1 MKKIGK
7 VVLHIPAR
15 EGSKRIPRKNLRKM
29 NDSPMISYV
38 IKESLESKITK
49 EVYVNTDSSEIISYV
64 EKNFS
69 TCKIYKRPAFL
80 ATDDSSSED
89 FNLDI
94 MNNLGADTL
103 VMINPV
109 CPLIKSSDINNA
121 FKKYRESDCDTLI
134 SCSSTKMQTFCEDNP
149 VNINLNEQLAPSQ
162 KNQTVKTL
170 NWAITVWDCK
180 SFRKR
185 IKSLGYAV
193 LGDNRLLYELD
204 FIKSIKVSYEED
216 FILAEKILKN
226 K

>member
-15 EGSKRIPRKNLRKM
+15 EGSKRVPKKNLRKM
-29 NDSPMISYV
+29 NGSPMISYV

-49 EVYVNTDSSEIISYV
+49 EVYVNTDCSEIISYV
-64 EKNFS
+64 GKNFS
-69 TCKIYKRPAFL
+69 KCKVYKRPAKL
-80 ATDDSSSED
+80 ATDNSSSED

-94 MNNLGADTL
+94 INSLNVDTL
-103 VMINPV
+103 IMINPV
-109 CPLIKSSDINNA
+109 CPLIKSSDIIDA
-121 FKKYRESDCDTLI
+121 FKKYKESDCDTLI

-170 NWAITVWDCK
+170 NWAITIWDCK

-193 LGDNRLLYELD
+193 LGDTRLLYELD

-216 FILAEKILKN
+216 FILAEKILKY

>member
-15 EGSKRIPRKNLRKM
+15 EGSKRVPKKNLRKM

-69 TCKIYKRPAFL
+69 TCKIYMRPAVL

-94 MNNLGADTL
+94 MNNLSADTL

-109 CPLIKSSDINNA
+109 CPLIKSSDKPIA
-121 FKKYRESDCDTLI
+121 S
-134 SCSSTKMQTFCEDNP
+134 QTFNP
-149 VNINLNEQLAPSQ
+149 
-162 KNQTVKTL
+162 
-170 NWAITVWDCK
+170 
-180 SFRKR
+180 
-185 IKSLGYAV
+185 
-193 LGDNRLLYELD
+193 
-204 FIKSIKVSYEED
+204 
-216 FILAEKILKN
+216 
-226 K
+226 

>member
-1 MKKIGK
+1 
-7 VVLHIPAR
+7 
-15 EGSKRIPRKNLRKM
+15 
-29 NDSPMISYV
+29 
-38 IKESLESKITK
+38 
-49 EVYVNTDSSEIISYV
+49 
-64 EKNFS
+64 
-69 TCKIYKRPAFL
+69 
-80 ATDDSSSED
+80 
-89 FNLDI
+89 

-121 FKKYRESDCDTLI
+121 FKKYMESDCDTLI

-162 KNQTVKTL
+162 KNQKVSTL
-170 NWAITVWDCK
+170 NWAITIWDCK

-204 FIKSIKVSYEED
+204 FIKSIKVSYEDD

>member
-15 EGSKRIPRKNLRKM
+15 EGSKRVPKKNLRKM
-29 NDSPMISYV
+29 NESPMISYA

-69 TCKIYKRPAFL
+69 KCKIYMRPAVL
-80 ATDDSSSED
+80 ASDNSSSED

-94 MNNLGADTL
+94 MNNLSADTL

-121 FKKYRESDCDTLI
+121 FKKYKESDCDTLI
-134 SCSSTKMQTFCEDNP
+134 SCSSTKMQTFCGNNP

-170 NWAITVWDCK
+170 NWAITIWDCK

-204 FIKSIKVSYEED
+204 FIKCIKVSYEED
-216 FILAEKILKN
+216 FILAEKILKY

>member
-15 EGSKRIPRKNLRKM
+15 EGSKRVPKKNLRKM
-29 NDSPMISYV
+29 NESPMISYA

-69 TCKIYKRPAFL
+69 KCKIYMRPAVL
-80 ATDDSSSED
+80 ASDNSSSED

-94 MNNLGADTL
+94 MNNLSADTL

-121 FKKYRESDCDTLI
+121 FKKYKESDCDTLI
-134 SCSSTKMQTFCEDNP
+134 SCSSTKMQTFCGNNP

-170 NWAITVWDCK
+170 NWAITIWDCK

-216 FILAEKILKN
+216 FILAEKILKY

>member
-15 EGSKRIPRKNLRKM
+15 EGSKRVPKKNLIKM
-29 NDSPMISYV
+29 NGSPMISYV

-69 TCKIYKRPAFL
+69 KCKVYKRPAKL
-80 ATDDSSSED
+80 ATDNSSSED

-94 MNNLGADTL
+94 MNNLSADTL

-121 FKKYRESDCDTLI
+121 FKKYKESDCDTLI

-149 VNINLNEQLAPSQ
+149 VNININEQLAPSQ

-170 NWAITVWDCK
+170 NWAITIWDCK

-216 FILAEKILKN
+216 FILAEKILKFN
-226 K
+226 

>member
-1 MKKIGK
+1 MKTIGK

-15 EGSKRIPRKNLRKM
+15 EGSKRVPKKNLRKM
-29 NDSPMISYV
+29 NGSPMISYV

-69 TCKIYKRPAFL
+69 KCKVYKRPAKL
-80 ATDDSSSED
+80 ATDNSSSED

-94 MNNLGADTL
+94 INSLNVDTL
-103 VMINPV
+103 IMINPV
-109 CPLIKSSDINNA
+109 CPLIKSSDIIDA
-121 FKKYRESDCDTLI
+121 FIKYKESDCDTLI

-149 VNINLNEQLAPSQ
+149 VNININEQLAPSQ

-170 NWAITVWDCK
+170 NWAITIWDCK

-204 FIKSIKVSYEED
+204 FIKSIKVSYEDD

>member
-15 EGSKRIPRKNLRKM
+15 EGSKRVPKKNLRKM
-29 NDSPMISYV
+29 NGSPMISYV

-49 EVYVNTDSSEIISYV
+49 EIYVNTDSSEIISYV

-69 TCKIYKRPAFL
+69 TCKIYKRPAKL
-80 ATDDSSSED
+80 ATDNSSSED

-94 MNNLGADTL
+94 INSLNVDTL
-103 VMINPV
+103 IMINPV
-109 CPLIKSSDINNA
+109 CPLIKSSDIIDA
-121 FKKYRESDCDTLI
+121 FKKYKESDCDTLI
-134 SCSSTKMQTFCEDNP
+134 SCSSTKMQTFCEDSP
-149 VNINLNEQLAPSQ
+149 VNFNLNEQLAPSQ

-170 NWAITVWDCK
+170 NWAITIWDCK
-180 SFRKR
+180 SFIKR

-216 FILAEKILKN
+216 FILAEKILKY

>member
-15 EGSKRIPRKNLRKM
+15 EGSKRVPKKNLRKM

-69 TCKIYKRPAFL
+69 KCKIYKRSVIL
-80 ATDDSSSED
+80 ASDDSSSED

-170 NWAITVWDCK
+170 NWAITIWDCK

-216 FILAEKILKN
+216 FILAEKILKY

>member
-15 EGSKRIPRKNLRKM
+15 EGSKRVPKKNLRKM
-29 NDSPMISYV
+29 NGSPMISYV

-69 TCKIYKRPAFL
+69 KCKVYKRPAKL
-80 ATDDSSSED
+80 ATDNSSSED

-94 MNNLGADTL
+94 MNNLSADTL

-121 FKKYRESDCDTLI
+121 FKKYKESDCDTLI

-170 NWAITVWDCK
+170 NWAITIWDCK

-216 FILAEKILKN
+216 FILAEKILKFN
-226 K
+226 

>member
-15 EGSKRIPRKNLRKM
+15 EGSKRVPKKNLRKM
-29 NDSPMISYV
+29 NESPMISYA

-69 TCKIYKRPAFL
+69 KCKIYMRPAVL
-80 ATDDSSSED
+80 ANDNSSSED

-94 MNNLGADTL
+94 MNNLSADTL

-170 NWAITVWDCK
+170 NWAITIWDCK

-193 LGDNRLLYELD
+193 LGDNRILYELD

-216 FILAEKILKN
+216 FILAEKILKY